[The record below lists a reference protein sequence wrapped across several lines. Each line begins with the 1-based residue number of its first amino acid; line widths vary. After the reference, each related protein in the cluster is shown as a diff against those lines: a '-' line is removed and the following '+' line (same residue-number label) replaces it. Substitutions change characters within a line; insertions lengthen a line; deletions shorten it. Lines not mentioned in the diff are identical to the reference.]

1 MICGIPTLMEFSD
14 AEVLTRFCAE
24 QGFDFVEMNMTFP
37 WFQPDRITPNA
48 IRLLKQRYGVEFT
61 VHLHDQVNPFE
72 FSPDIRQGCL
82 ENAVWAMRLA
92 RELDLSRLNMH
103 LMPGT
108 YSSIN
113 GVKTYLYAFCEDIY
127 LGHVRAFRDLAEKEL
142 EGCDTVFC
150 IENTSGFHPF
160 QKKAIEQ
167 LLESERIGLTFDIGH
182 SFRTGGKDELFI
194 LEHKDRL
201 RHFHIHDCSE
211 NANHLGFGEGQLDLA
226 RYLNMAKDL
235 GSTVVAE
242 VKESRAL
249 LRSREYMIR
258 CGLRQ
263 SPQTFIP
270 AHDYSGKEATK

>member
-160 QKKAIEQ
+160 QRQAIE
-167 LLESERIGLTFDIGH
+167 LLLGSERFGLTFDIGH